1 MGGQKA
7 PAWERAGE
15 MTECGRELQLWG
27 RGGFY
32 VAPNL
37 EVKAWQRQEEET
49 EQVEG
54 EDLAIFFPASP
65 RPLLS
70 PQTSVSSHL
79 VVMETGWNRTDGL
92 H

>member
-1 MGGQKA
+1 MCQAKRHLGKGWGDDRMWQGTPALGQ
-7 PAWERAGE
+7 
-15 MTECGRELQLWG
+15 
-27 RGGFY
+27 GGFY
-32 VAPNL
+32 VAPSL